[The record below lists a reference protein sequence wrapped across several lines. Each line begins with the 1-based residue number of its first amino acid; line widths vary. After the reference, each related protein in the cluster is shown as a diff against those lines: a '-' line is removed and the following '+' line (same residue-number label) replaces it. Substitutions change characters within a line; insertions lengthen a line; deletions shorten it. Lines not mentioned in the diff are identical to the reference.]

1 MFNSLS
7 VLDVNCG
14 YEPEEPLEM
23 RFYSLLN
30 SEIICCY
37 SCYFCAMSISL
48 FFFPLMNTLFLFLFF
63 FGGGGGGVGFGG
75 VFRGVEGGNGILV

>member
-30 SEIICCY
+30 SEIICRY

-48 FFFPLMNTLFLFLFF
+48 FFFSFNEHPFFIYFF
-63 FGGGGGGVGFGG
+63 FFGGGGVGFGG

>member
-1 MFNSLS
+1 VVMSH
-7 VLDVNCG
+7 
-14 YEPEEPLEM
+14 EEPLEM

-48 FFFPLMNTLFLFLFF
+48 FFFPFNKHPIFLFF
-63 FGGGGGGVGFGG
+63 FGGG
-75 VFRGVEGGNGILV
+75 VFRGVDGG